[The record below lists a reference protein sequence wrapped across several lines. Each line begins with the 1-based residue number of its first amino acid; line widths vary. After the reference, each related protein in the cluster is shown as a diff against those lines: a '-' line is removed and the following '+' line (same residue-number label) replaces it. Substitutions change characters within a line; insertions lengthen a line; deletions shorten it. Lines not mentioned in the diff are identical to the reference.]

1 MKKGEIV
8 DVYQDPFTKKHPEGK
23 ARLITRLIKA
33 RSKRDLEYWE
43 VKFLS
48 DGAIVNRHVG

>member
-1 MKKGEIV
+1 MKKGDVIN
-8 DVYQDPFTKKHPEGK
+8 VYQDPFTKKHPEGK